1 MEKKVLELK
10 ELAKKCKENHELPD
24 ELLDSINGGRSII
37 DVFDDAFY
45 NLLGAFGDMLK
56 ETLEKITVKEDKEK
70 FINWVML
77 IFKPGGD
84 REMDEQ
90 APEITKI
97 LKKYFPNMKEINI

>member
-1 MEKKVLELK
+1 MKVVFLK
-10 ELAKKCKENHELPD
+10 DVKGKFERVVA
-24 ELLDSINGGRSII
+24 INNRI
-37 DVFDDAFY
+37 AE
-45 NLLGAFGDMLK
+45 LK